1 MTLEKASEL
10 VNAMRIAYPSPDRK
24 AADLFQH
31 FAGILSFRHAGDVE
45 MFARMCG
52 YDTERRPAGD

>member
-10 VNAMRIAYPSPDRK
+10 VNALRLAYPSPDRK
-24 AADLFQH
+24 AAELFQH
-31 FAGILSFRHAGDVE
+31 FASILNFRSADDVE
-45 MFARMCG
+45 MFAKMCG